1 MSHRTDT
8 DDPEFSFLPEFIHA
22 TQELWADEIISVLL
36 EHSPEL
42 SMDND
47 AA

>member
-1 MSHRTDT
+1 MNHRMDI
-8 DDPEFSFLPEFIHA
+8 DNPEFSFLPEFIHA
-22 TQELWADEIISVLL
+22 VQELWADEIISVLL
-36 EHSPEL
+36 ERSSEL